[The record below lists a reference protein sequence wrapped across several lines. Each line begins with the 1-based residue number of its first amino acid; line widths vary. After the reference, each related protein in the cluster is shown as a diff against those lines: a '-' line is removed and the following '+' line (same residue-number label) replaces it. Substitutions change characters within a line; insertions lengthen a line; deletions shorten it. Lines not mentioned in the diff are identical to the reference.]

1 MLQYI
6 TDTMAKTGSNGM
18 KIVFD
23 IGGTSMRAARIE
35 NGGIGEA
42 RKIPTPKNPKEG
54 IQALANLVRECAGG
68 EKIEAAAGG
77 FPGVMGGGAI
87 QYAPNLP
94 EWKGAALADELA
106 RSLEAPAEVLND
118 GDCAALGE
126 AAYGAGRGARIV
138 AYAGIGTG
146 IGCGRVV
153 DGRIDGGVYDFEAGH
168 QIVDAKEGR
177 ELEGFV
183 SGRAFEKR
191 YGVHPSKA
199 PREGYAEMTPV
210 LAAGIYN
217 MILHWSPD
225 MFVLGGGMMNE
236 NNGYRLADIASALG
250 RFSSPYPKLP
260 ELRLAERKDTAG
272 LWGALA
278 SMQNPPR

>member
-1 MLQYI
+1 MINQRQ
-6 TDTMAKTGSNGM
+6 TSNGM
-18 KIVFD
+18 KIAFD

-35 NGGIGEA
+35 NGGIGEV

-54 IQALANLVRECAGG
+54 VKALAELARECAGEEG
-68 EKIEAAAGG
+68 IEAAAGG
-77 FPGVMGGGAI
+77 FPGVIGGGVI

-94 EWKGAALADELA
+94 DWKDTALAGELA
-106 RSLEAPAEVLND
+106 RALGAPAEMLND
-118 GDCAALGE
+118 GSCAALGE

-168 QIVDAKEGR
+168 QIVDAKEGV
-177 ELEGFV
+177 ELEELV

-199 PREGYAEMTPV
+199 PREGYAEMAPV

-225 MFVLGGGMMNE
+225 IFVLGGGMMNE
-236 NNGYRLADIASALG
+236 DNGYRLADITSALK

-260 ELRLAERKDTAG
+260 ELRLAELKDAAG

-278 SMQNPPR
+278 LMQNPPR

>member
-1 MLQYI
+1 MINQRQ
-6 TDTMAKTGSNGM
+6 TSNGM
-18 KIVFD
+18 RIAFD
-23 IGGTSMRAARIE
+23 VGGTSMRVARIE

-42 RKIPTPKNPKEG
+42 RKIPTPKNPREG
-54 IQALANLVRECAGG
+54 VKALANLARECAGE
-68 EKIEAAAGG
+68 EKVEAVAGG
-77 FPGVMGGGAI
+77 FPGVIGGGAI

-94 EWKGAALADELA
+94 EWKSIALAEELA
-106 RSLEAPAEVLND
+106 HALGTQAEVLND

-126 AAYGAGRGARIV
+126 AVYGAGRGARIV
-138 AYAGIGTG
+138 AYIGVGTG

-177 ELEGFV
+177 ELEELV

-260 ELRLAERKDTAG
+260 ELRLAERKDTARPR
-272 LWGALA
+272 GALP
-278 SMQNPPR
+278 STQNPPR

>member
-1 MLQYI
+1 MRI
-6 TDTMAKTGSNGM
+6 A
-18 KIVFD
+18 FD
-23 IGGTSMRAARIE
+23 IGGTSMRTARIE
-35 NGGIGEA
+35 NGGVGEV

-54 IQALANLVRECAGG
+54 IKALANLARECAGEEG
-68 EKIEAAAGG
+68 IEAAAGG
-77 FPGVMGGGAI
+77 FPGVVGKGVI
-87 QYAPNLP
+87 RYAPNLP
-94 EWKGAALADELA
+94 EWKGVALAE
-106 RSLEAPAEVLND
+106 PAEVLND

-138 AYAGIGTG
+138 AYAVIGTG

-153 DGRIDGGVYDFEAGH
+153 DGRIDGCVYDFEAGH

-177 ELEGFV
+177 ELEDLV

-217 MILHWSPD
+217 MILHWSPEI
-225 MFVLGGGMMNE
+225 FVLGGGMMNE
-236 NNGYRLADIASALG
+236 DNGYRLADVASALK

-278 SMQNPPR
+278 LMQNTPRRKV

>member
-1 MLQYI
+1 MINQRQ
-6 TDTMAKTGSNGM
+6 TSNGM
-18 KIVFD
+18 RIAFD
-23 IGGTSMRAARIE
+23 IGGTSMRAARATSD
-35 NGGIGEA
+35 GLGEV
-42 RKIPTPKNPKEG
+42 RKIPTPRNPEEG
-54 IQALANLVRECAGG
+54 IQALAELARECAGAEG
-68 EKIEAAAGG
+68 IEAAAGG
-77 FPGVMGGGAI
+77 FPGVVSGGVI
-87 QYAPNLP
+87 RYAPNLP
-94 EWKGAALADELA
+94 EWKGAALAEELA
-106 RSLEAPAEVLND
+106 RALKAQAEVLND

-177 ELEGFV
+177 ELEELV

-217 MILHWSPD
+217 MILHWSPEI
-225 MFVLGGGMMNE
+225 FVLGGGMMNE
-236 NNGYRLADIASALG
+236 DNGYRLADIAVALK

-278 SMQNPPR
+278 FMQSLTV

>member
-1 MLQYI
+1 MRV
-6 TDTMAKTGSNGM
+6 
-18 KIVFD
+18 VFD
-23 IGGTSMRAARIE
+23 IGGTSMRVALAAFGRVS
-35 NGGIGEA
+35 EA
-42 RKIPTPKNPKEG
+42 RKIFTPQDPKEG
-54 IQALANLVRECAGG
+54 VKALVNLMRECAGG
-68 EKIEAAAGG
+68 ETIEAAAGG
-77 FPGVMGGGAI
+77 FPGVVGGGAI

-94 EWKGAALADELA
+94 EWKDVLLAKELTRALGA
-106 RSLEAPAEVLND
+106 PVEVLND

-138 AYAGIGTG
+138 AYIGIGTG

-153 DGRIDGGVYDFEAGH
+153 GGGIDGGVYDFEAGH
-168 QIVDAKEGR
+168 QIVDAKEGV
-177 ELEGFV
+177 ELEELV

-199 PREGYAEMTPV
+199 PRMGYAEMTPV

-217 MILHWSPD
+217 MILHWSPEI
-225 MFVLGGGMMNE
+225 FVLGGGMMNE
-236 NNGYRLADIASALG
+236 DNGYRLDDIALALKG
-250 RFSSPYPKLP
+250 FSSPYPKLP

-278 SMQNPPR
+278 FMQSLTV

>member
-1 MLQYI
+1 
-6 TDTMAKTGSNGM
+6 M

-23 IGGTSMRAARIE
+23 IGGTSMRAARATSD
-35 NGGIGEA
+35 GIGEA
-42 RKIPTPKNPKEG
+42 RKIPTPKNPKDG

-94 EWKGAALADELA
+94 EWKGAALAEELA
-106 RSLEAPAEVLND
+106 HALEAQAEVLND

-138 AYAGIGTG
+138 AYIGIGTG

-153 DGRIDGGVYDFEAGH
+153 GGRIDGGVYDFEAGH

-177 ELEGFV
+177 ELEELV

-217 MILHWSPD
+217 MILHWSPEI
-225 MFVLGGGMMNE
+225 FVLGGGMMNE
-236 NNGYRLADIASALG
+236 DNGYRLADIALALKS
-250 RFSSPYPKLP
+250 FSSPYPKLP

-278 SMQNPPR
+278 LMQNPPRRKV